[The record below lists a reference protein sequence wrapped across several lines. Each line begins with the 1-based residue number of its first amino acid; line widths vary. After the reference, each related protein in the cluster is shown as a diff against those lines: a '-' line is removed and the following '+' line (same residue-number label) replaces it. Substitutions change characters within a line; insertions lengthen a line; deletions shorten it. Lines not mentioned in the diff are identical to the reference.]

1 MELNVSD
8 TASAAM
14 FISVVMPVR
23 NEERFIAATIGELL
37 DQDYPVDRY
46 EILVCDGM
54 SDDGTRDIVRGLAAA
69 DGRVVLVDN
78 PGRRSS
84 AGRNVGF
91 RRARGDLVVV
101 VDGHVHIGRR
111 DFLAKLAMH
120 AETSG
125 ADCLGRPQPLLPVST
140 GGFSEAVALSRASR
154 LGHSPSSFI
163 FSDAEGWAP
172 AASMGAAY
180 RRRVFDR
187 IGFVDESF
195 DACEDLE
202 FNTRLDAAGLRCWTS
217 PDLTVSYFAR
227 ESAGAL
233 FRQMHRYGFGRYKY
247 LRRHPH
253 TLSAAQLAPPALV
266 LGLMSL
272 PLLALV
278 WQPLFLV
285 GLATTLLYI
294 LVVAGGSVALARR
307 TTWRHVGRY
316 LVIFP
321 AIHLGLGAGFL
332 ASVLRR
338 GRMRRHGRT
347 EDGTEVPS

>member
-1 MELNVSD
+1 MPETN
-8 TASAAM
+8 AAAM

-23 NEERFIAATIGELL
+23 NEDRFIAATLGELL
-37 DQDYPVDRY
+37 AQDYPADRC

-54 SDDGTRDIVRGLAAA
+54 SDDRTREIVAGLAAA
-69 DGRVVLVDN
+69 DPRVVLVDN

-84 AGRNVGF
+84 SGRNAGF

-101 VDGHVHIGRR
+101 VDGHVHIGRT
-111 DFLAKLAMH
+111 DFLAKLAHH
-120 AETSG
+120 AGKSG
-125 ADCLGRPQPLLPVST
+125 ADCLGRPQPLLPT
-140 GGFSEAVALSRASR
+140 GPGGFSEALALSRASR

-180 RRRVFDR
+180 RRHVFDR
-187 IGFVDESF
+187 IGYVDESF

-217 PDLTVSYFAR
+217 PDLTVSYYAR
-227 ESAGAL
+227 DSAGAL

-266 LGLMSL
+266 LGLASL
-272 PLLALV
+272 PLLALA
-278 WQPLFLV
+278 WWPLFLLGAAV
-285 GLATTLLYI
+285 TLLYALAI
-294 LVVAGGSVALARR
+294 VSGSVALARR
-307 TTWRHVGRY
+307 TTWRHIGRY

-338 GRMRRHGRT
+338 GRMPNHGQANA
-347 EDGTEVPS
+347 GTEASP